1 MADPNDF
8 TGGHLHYGGFTQ
20 KLEDVRRGIGSHS
33 TKWRNRRP
41 ICPYGCGEE
50 GQLLEIIMKE
60 GKALG
65 IYEDSCKCKFT
76 ADLQMAPKPTGHK
89 LQKNASGEMEIVPD
103 N

>member
-1 MADPNDF
+1 MANDF
-8 TGGHLHYGGFTQ
+8 KDAHMHYGDRTTDLA
-20 KLEDVRRGIGSHS
+20 KIKREIKKHS
-33 TKWRNRRP
+33 SRWQNRRP

-50 GQLLEIIMKE
+50 GQLLEIVMKD

-76 ADLQMAPKPTGHK
+76 ADLAMAPKPTGRK
-89 LQKNASGEMEIVPD
+89 IQLNASGEAEIVPD